1 MRSLTIAVAKG
12 RLGERA
18 AELFASIGSDVTGL
32 REALAGNSRSLV
44 VHDPNLHLRF
54 ILAKA
59 MDVPT
64 FVEYGAADLGIVGKD
79 VLLEA
84 DRSLAELA
92 DLGYARCAFVLAV
105 PAASGI
111 RSVRQLDYNCRVASK
126 YPNVTSRFLDTYG
139 IQADVIP
146 LNGSV
151 ELGPLVGLADAIVDI
166 TETGRTLK
174 ENGLEIIANVAES
187 TARLVANRISY
198 KVEYERIRHLVDA
211 LRSQVAE
218 EASNS

>member
-1 MRSLTIAVAKG
+1 MRSLTVAVAKG
-12 RLGERA
+12 RLGEKA
-18 AELFASIGSDVTGL
+18 ASLFEAIGCDASTLWD
-32 REALAGNSRSLV
+32 ALGGRSRSLV
-44 VHDPNLHLRF
+44 VAEPNFQLRF

-84 DRSLAELA
+84 DRHIIELA
-92 DLGYARCAFVLAV
+92 DLGYAQCSFVLAV
-105 PAASGI
+105 PVDSGI
-111 RSVRQLDYNCRVASK
+111 RSVNQLDYNCRVASK
-126 YPNVTSRFLDTYG
+126 YPHVTSRFLSAHG

-174 ENGLEIIANVAES
+174 ENGLDVIATVAES
-187 TARLVANRISY
+187 SARLVANRISY
-198 KVEYERIRHLVDA
+198 KVDYERIGHIVRA
-211 LRSQVAE
+211 LKEQVAE
-218 EASNS
+218 GVLK

>member
-1 MRSLTIAVAKG
+1 MIDLTVAIAKG

-18 AELFASIGSDVTGL
+18 AELFAAIGADTGPL
-32 REALAGNSRSLV
+32 DDALSGRSRSLV
-44 VHDPNLHLRF
+44 VRDSQLHLKF

-79 VLLEA
+79 VLLEVE
-84 DRSLAELA
+84 SPVAELA
-92 DLGYARCAFVLAV
+92 DLRYAGCSFVLAV

-111 RSVRQLDYNCRVASK
+111 RHVQQLDVDCRVASK
-126 YPNVTSRFLDTYG
+126 YPNVTTKFLSRHG

-151 ELGPLVGLADAIVDI
+151 ELAPLVGLADAIVDI

-174 ENGLEIIANVAES
+174 ENGLEVIAQIAES
-187 TARLVANRISY
+187 SARLIANRISY
-198 KVEYERIRHLVDA
+198 KVQYERICHIVAA
-211 LRSQVAE
+211 LKEQLKQ
-218 EASNS
+218 EAPS

>member
-1 MRSLTIAVAKG
+1 MKMLTVAIGKG
-12 RLGERA
+12 RLGEKA
-18 AELFASIGSDVTGL
+18 ASLFEQIGSDISALTQ
-32 REALAGNSRSLV
+32 ALAGRSRSLV
-44 VHDPNLHLRF
+44 VHDPQLHLRF

-84 DRSLAELA
+84 GSSVAELA
-92 DLGYARCAFVLAV
+92 DLGYAGCSFVLAV
-105 PAASGI
+105 RQDSGI
-111 RSVRQLDYNCRVASK
+111 RHVTQLGYDCRVASK
-126 YPNVTSRFLDTYG
+126 YPNVTARYLTAHG

-151 ELGPLVGLADAIVDI
+151 ELAPLVGLADAIVDI

-174 ENGLEIIANVAES
+174 ENGLDVIATVAES
-187 TARLVANRISY
+187 SARLIANRVSY
-198 KVEYERIRHLVDA
+198 KAGYERICHIVEA
-211 LRSQVAE
+211 LKAQVEKEVAL
-218 EASNS
+218 